1 MFSLADVLMKDKKM
15 LNKKQM
21 MKELAEYE
29 NLIRA
34 MGALFYTSKSMQN
47 VVPCVF

>member
-1 MFSLADVLMKDKKM
+1 MFSLSDVLMK
-15 LNKKQM
+15 NKKLLSKKLM

-34 MGALFYTSKSMQN
+34 MGALFYTSKSM
-47 VVPCVF
+47 

>member
-1 MFSLADVLMKDKKM
+1 VKN
-15 LNKKQM
+15 NKLLSKEKM

-34 MGALFYTSKSMQN
+34 MGALFYTSKRM
-47 VVPCVF
+47 